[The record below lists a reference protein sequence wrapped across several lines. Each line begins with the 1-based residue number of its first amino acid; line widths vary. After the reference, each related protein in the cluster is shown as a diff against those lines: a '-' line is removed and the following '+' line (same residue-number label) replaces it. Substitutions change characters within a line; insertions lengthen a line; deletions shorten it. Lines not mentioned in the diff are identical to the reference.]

1 MGADLMMKSHLG
13 LLCCVLGLVHAV
25 PLEPGQ
31 PGQPWTDEEV
41 LIVKE
46 KIRIMASNAGKEIW
60 LEHPVAKLLDEGTLD
75 EFSLPHEGDSLGPR
89 DTKGPDWARSRWTC
103 KWKPSPGK
111 LVQLGFHDCLK
122 YKNGGGGCDGCLN
135 WEAMGFKPLNFIEYN
150 EKSYRK
156 FPISTKTNNNKLQ
169 MTARSLEL
177 IYTLT
182 DWPLSSP
189 ALSQTLRDSG
199 KSRADLWQL
208 AANVGLEMA
217 VNETNDDCRVKKWH
231 KQLHVTATEGWDK
244 CEIKPHREIPFKYG
258 RVDCVPDPK
267 KKWTPYPF
275 EATEEE
281 KHSNPYGVAD
291 DVLKNLKEDFGLS
304 ARESIS
310 LMAAHGL
317 QCQTHNYAQGA
328 KYKWFGGWTL
338 SNLYFKYL
346 NGKTYSRG
354 NPLGPESFNHR
365 GSSGDE
371 RRPGGLDGDYFVGDK
386 FGNPVDGTAWKLH
399 CVFGWNTTNQDGG
412 PCHFRPTNTGC
423 RTHNDPDLDLRKSCF
438 NTVLNGGARKD
449 IPGCEDA
456 KIDPVTLVQT
466 GGPRENQRLCRNEG
480 WSFGLVYEV
489 SLVLNFTV
497 DSENHPRGCGPLDKD
512 IMIGQTPRGDAR
524 EGPEI
529 YNGSPGSHGSP
540 PCGPNNYAPEG
551 ETTSAIVASFADDHD
566 LWARTFLDAWQK
578 MQENGYAEEELK
590 NGPES
595 AGLLK
600 YVHSVSEQG
609 PMKSYQPYRVYVEM
623 PPIDGVRCISV
634 NTSSVGCS
642 DGSTVDPTPVFIQN
656 VKDSLVLT
664 AENGGLRLRPF
675 TGQDTQKWMFG
686 LLCTEE
692 LSLVNVLTGQELYNG
707 PWKYNCKDGLLQGEN
722 GLYAFSKKAGGKN
735 KRFLQTKFIKFL
747 KTKDTKE
754 TTNVPW
760 KWYRWR
766 LFSIFE

>member
-1 MGADLMMKSHLG
+1 MGDTRMMSQLTV
-13 LLCCVLGLVHAV
+13 LCCVLGLINAV
-25 PLEPGQ
+25 PLQPGQ
-31 PGQPWTDEEV
+31 PGGPWTDEEIF
-41 LIVKE
+41 IVKE
-46 KIRIMASNAGKEIW
+46 KIRVMASSKKETW
-60 LEHPVAKLLDEGTLD
+60 LEHPVAKQLDEGTLD

-135 WEAMGFKPLNFIEYN
+135 WEAMGFKPLNFIEYY

-189 ALSQTLRDSG
+189 ALSRTLRVSG

-208 AANVGLEMA
+208 AANVGVEMA

-231 KQLHVTATEGWDK
+231 KQLHVTATEGWEK
-244 CEIKPHREIPFKYG
+244 CEMKAHKEIPFQYG
-258 RVDCVPDPK
+258 RVDCVPDQA

-281 KHSNPYGVAD
+281 KHSNPYGVANN
-291 DVLKNLKEDFGLS
+291 VLKDLKEGFGLT

-317 QCQTHNYAQGA
+317 QCQTHNYEQGA
-328 KYKWFGGWTL
+328 KYKWFGGWAL
-338 SNLYFKYL
+338 SNIYFKYL
-346 NGKTYSRG
+346 NGKTYLRG

-371 RRPGGLDGDYFVGDK
+371 RREGGLDGDYFVGDK
-386 FGNPVDGTAWKLH
+386 FGNPVDGTGWRLI
-399 CVFGWNTTNQDGG
+399 CTFGWNTTNQDGG

-423 RTHNDPDLDLRKSCF
+423 RTHQNPDLDLRKSCF
-438 NTVLNGGARKD
+438 DPKLLGGERRNN

-456 KIDPVTLVQT
+456 TIDPVTLVQT
-466 GGPRENQRLCRNEG
+466 GGPRAAPPCRNEG

-497 DSENHPRGCGPLDKD
+497 DGENHPRGCGPLDKD
-512 IMIGQTPRGDAR
+512 IMDGLPPITRGDAK
-524 EGPEI
+524 EAPAI
-529 YNGSPGSHGSP
+529 YAGSPGVNGSP
-540 PCGPNNYAPEG
+540 PCGPNTYAPEG
-551 ETTSAIVASFADDHD
+551 ETTSDIVASFADDHD
-566 LWARTFLDAWQK
+566 LWAETFMEAWEK
-578 MQENGYAEEELK
+578 MQKNGYAEEELK
-590 NGPES
+590 NGPDS
-595 AGLLK
+595 AGLLR

-609 PMKSYQPYRVYVEM
+609 PMKSYQPYKVYVEM
-623 PPIDGVRCISV
+623 PPIDEVRCISV

-642 DGSTVDPTPVFIQN
+642 DGSVMDPDPVFIQN
-656 VKDSLVLT
+656 VRDKLVLT
-664 AENGGLRLRPF
+664 AENGGVRLRPL
-675 TGQDTQKWMFG
+675 TGLDNQKWRFG

-692 LSLVNVLTGQELYNG
+692 LSLVNVGTGQELYNG
-707 PWKYNCKDGLLQGEN
+707 PWKYNCKDGLLQGGN
-722 GLYAFSKKAGGKN
+722 GLYAFSKRAGGVN
-735 KRFLQTKFIKFL
+735 KRFLQTQNIKFL

-766 LFSIFE
+766 LFSV